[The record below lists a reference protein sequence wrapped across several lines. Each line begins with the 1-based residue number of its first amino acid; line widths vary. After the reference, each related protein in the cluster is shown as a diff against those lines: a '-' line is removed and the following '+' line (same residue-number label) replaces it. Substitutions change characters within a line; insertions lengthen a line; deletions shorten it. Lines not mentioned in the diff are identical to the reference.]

1 MDLKNWIKEIPN
13 WPKPG
18 IVFKDISPLLENPE
32 AFQKTIDLLAERYKE
47 QDFTKIIGI
56 ESRGFIFG
64 AALAYKMQKSFV
76 LTRKKGKLP
85 PPTLA
90 ESYSLEY
97 GEATLEIKTNS
108 LTKNDRV
115 LIIDDVIATG
125 GTFEATKKLVEKI
138 GAQVLEGAFLLDIR
152 KEINSSFE
160 SSVPLFS
167 LIKY

>member
-1 MDLKNWIKEIPN
+1 MNLKKWIKEIPD

-18 IVFKDISPLLENPE
+18 IIFKDISPLLENSE
-32 AFQKTIDLLAERYKE
+32 AFQKTIQLFYEEYKE
-47 QDFTKIIGI
+47 KNITKIVGI

-64 AALAYKMQKSFV
+64 AALAYKMQKGFV

-85 PPTLA
+85 PPTLS

-97 GEATLEIKTNS
+97 GEATLEIKKNS
-108 LTKNDRV
+108 FIQEDKV

-125 GTFEATKKLVEKI
+125 GTFEATKNLVEKTRAKVI
-138 GAQVLEGAFLLDIR
+138 EGAFLLDIR
-152 KEINSSFE
+152 KEIHSSFK

-167 LIKY
+167 LIHY